1 MFTATCRTTNQSPP
15 PFYYSILLQPD
26 NILVSSDFRTIRLCD
41 FGSAFRESDA
51 DNDPTPYLVSRFY
64 RAPEITLGL
73 EYNRQIDLWAAANC
87 VYELFTGNVMFPG
100 RDNNHMLQVING
112 LLVLVDCL
120 DGCLSV

>member
-1 MFTATCRTTNQSPP
+1 M
-15 PFYYSILLQPD
+15 
-26 NILVSSDFRTIRLCD
+26 VSSDFRTIRLCD